1 MAIIGKDHSC
11 RGFAVAGVVLAILA
25 TASAVTGQEITYT
38 GSLQFSTGD
47 YIFTERTSSFY
58 LFSGLAVSAG
68 PLGVS
73 AIIPV
78 IMQSTPWVS
87 NGGTGMIP
95 LGGTQHSEVG
105 QRKRGRKVALPDTI
119 ESEDVGLGDPLLR
132 ADVELLKAGKILPS
146 VHIAAQLKAPLA
158 DVDQGF
164 GTGEWDY
171 GGGVSLT
178 KAVGG
183 NFVFV
188 DVSYWVLGDLP
199 DLELQDPV
207 AYGVTLG
214 RPLAGGK
221 LAVLASFLGY
231 TEIIEDADPPAQV
244 GFALTYRL
252 ASGRS
257 LSASMVFGLTE
268 SSPDF
273 SVSLGWR
280 IGL

>member
-1 MAIIGKDHSC
+1 M
-11 RGFAVAGVVLAILA
+11 AGVVLAILA
-25 TASAVTGQEITYT
+25 TASSVTGQEITYT

-47 YIFTERTSSFY
+47 YIFTERTNSFY

-73 AIIPV
+73 ASIPV

-87 NGGTGMIP
+87 YGGTGMIP
-95 LGGTQHSEVG
+95 SGGIQHSEVG

-146 VHIAAQLKAPLA
+146 VHIAAQLKVPLT

-188 DVSYWVLGDLP
+188 DVTYWVLGDLP

-207 AYGVTLG
+207 AYSVTLC
-214 RPLAGGK
+214 RPLTGGRF
-221 LAVLASFLGY
+221 AVLASFLGY

-244 GFALTYRL
+244 NLALTYRL

-257 LSASMVFGLTE
+257 LSASMVFGVRE